1 MELKK
6 VLDNGSGI
14 RYNES
19 IKNEEWFLAHHV
31 KETYN
36 MTDNMTDNM
45 TAKNLESIC
54 SQIKDIFEENDIK
67 EVPSFFVIRM
77 CKCDTNVVEDFMW
90 YLKMLNLFEA
100 QFELKKYRDCEQTI
114 KELQDK
120 LGYHKVFHDMENRV
134 IAKAYTATFI
144 YNGRDDV
151 TWNEL
156 PLEVRK
162 HDYPYYF
169 NKDGEDCYPYCVDIY
184 DMD

>member
-1 MELKK
+1 
-6 VLDNGSGI
+6 
-14 RYNES
+14 
-19 IKNEEWFLAHHV
+19 
-31 KETYN
+31 
-36 MTDNMTDNM
+36 
-45 TAKNLESIC
+45 
-54 SQIKDIFEENDIK
+54 
-67 EVPSFFVIRM
+67 M

-90 YLKMLNLFEA
+90 YLKMLNLFEV
-100 QFELKKYRDCEQTI
+100 QFELKKYSDCEQTI

-169 NKDGEDCYPYCVDIY
+169 NKDGEDCYPYRVDIY

>member
-1 MELKK
+1 MFKFE
-6 VLDNGSGI
+6 
-14 RYNES
+14 YNES
-19 IKNEEWFLAHHV
+19 IKSKEWFLAHSPN
-31 KETYN
+31 KE
-36 MTDNMTDNM
+36 TDNM

-100 QFELKKYRDCEQTI
+100 QLELKKYHDCEHTI

-120 LGYHKVFHDMENRV
+120 LGYHKVFYDMENRV

>member
-1 MELKK
+1 MS
-6 VLDNGSGI
+6 D
-14 RYNES
+14 
-19 IKNEEWFLAHHV
+19 
-31 KETYN
+31 
-36 MTDNMTDNM
+36 
-45 TAKNLESIC
+45 KNLESIC
-54 SQIKDIFEENDIK
+54 SQIKNILEENDIK

-77 CKCDTNVVEDFMW
+77 CECDTNVVEDFMW
-90 YLKMLNLFEA
+90 YIKMVNLFEA
-100 QFELKKYRDCEQTI
+100 QFELKKYRECEHTI

-120 LGYHKVFHDMENRV
+120 LGYHKVFYDMENRV
-134 IAKAYTATFI
+134 IAKAESMTFI

>member
-1 MELKK
+1 
-6 VLDNGSGI
+6 
-14 RYNES
+14 
-19 IKNEEWFLAHHV
+19 
-31 KETYN
+31 
-36 MTDNMTDNM
+36 MTDNM

-134 IAKAYTATFI
+134 IEKAYTATFI

>member
-1 MELKK
+1 MVPCSSHNME
-6 VLDNGSGI
+6 N
-14 RYNES
+14 
-19 IKNEEWFLAHHV
+19 
-31 KETYN
+31 
-36 MTDNMTDNM
+36 DNM
-45 TAKNLESIC
+45 TAKNLEFIC

-77 CKCDTNVVEDFMW
+77 CKCDSNVVEDFMW
-90 YLKMLNLFEA
+90 YLKMLNLFEV
-100 QFELKKYRDCEQTI
+100 QFELKKYHDCEHTI